1 MALSKPD
8 SCIKIG
14 EETFDLISIP
24 SAESR
29 MVQSAKREFLEQLD
43 LHSLADDLGKLGK
56 FMRLAYNGVAGHTEL
71 QIKVQRVG
79 YKITK
84 LADKSATTVYQFKE
98 TSQDVLEELQT
109 TYQFLLEGLENAAVI
124 SLSMMADKAA
134 GMAEAAEELRNDF
147 DQAKDDVISALED
160 TQTAKGDQEKMK
172 KSLDEEREEFEKK
185 KKQAEELKEIAR
197 KAEEEAEEL
206 YKQAQAR
213 EEKAQEVHDSIQKQE
228 ILKSTLRSVAD
239 SITGVF
245 EGVTSAVGLALI
257 KGLEEAAEKLKEI
270 GDKAG
275 YKKAIERAHREKMMY
290 FEQMKKER
298 DQRREAIQQCIEC
311 TQKIISCQ
319 NDSDLAEVAIDA
331 LHNSVGALKC
341 LSATMMQAS
350 RFWEMMQIQCK
361 QLARGEIKDKVEKM
375 IEMPQELRLKVWTST
390 PFKNNALRYYTR
402 WVLLDNL
409 SSVYKLQIQN
419 TSKELYKYL
428 KENPTPE
435 QAKSN
440 VRQMAA
446 DLKDDLKQYQE
457 DERLKETQSGSE
469 WTLTLFFF
477 RMKAVMEHRIISF
490 IF

>member
-14 EETFDLISIP
+14 GETFDLISIP

-160 TQTAKGDQEKMK
+160 TQTAKGDQEKIK
-172 KSLDEEREEFEKK
+172 KILDEEREEFEKK
-185 KKQAEELKEIAR
+185 KTKAEELKEIAR
-197 KAEEEAEEL
+197 KAEEEAKEL

-213 EEKAQEVHDSIQKQE
+213 EEKAQEAHDSIIQMHE
-228 ILKSTLRSVAD
+228 IQQSTLRSVAD

-245 EGVTSAVGLALI
+245 EGVTGAVELALI
-257 KGLEEAAEKLKEI
+257 KGFEEAAEKLKET

-275 YKKAIERAHREKMMY
+275 YKNAVERAHREKMMHL
-290 FEQMKKER
+290 EQMKKER

-311 TQKIISCQ
+311 IQKI
-319 NDSDLAEVAIDA
+319 
-331 LHNSVGALKC
+331 
-341 LSATMMQAS
+341 T
-350 RFWEMMQIQCK
+350 
-361 QLARGEIKDKVEKM
+361 
-375 IEMPQELRLKVWTST
+375 
-390 PFKNNALRYYTR
+390 
-402 WVLLDNL
+402 
-409 SSVYKLQIQN
+409 
-419 TSKELYKYL
+419 
-428 KENPTPE
+428 
-435 QAKSN
+435 
-440 VRQMAA
+440 AA
-446 DLKDDLKQYQE
+446 DLKDELKQHQE

-469 WTLTLFFF
+469 
-477 RMKAVMEHRIISF
+477 
-490 IF
+490 